1 MNINLNKIDTFLKI
15 ILVCVSLHLFI
26 LLWVC
31 VFSFHF
37 FRGMVGQFS
46 FALIEIFFINFVDK
60 VVQQKKMYTFQKTNS
75 LQFNPLCSRLISKH
89 DF

>member
-31 VFSFHF
+31 VGFFSFF
-37 FRGMVGQFS
+37 SRGMVGQFS
-46 FALIEIFFINFVDK
+46 FALIEFFFINFVDK
-60 VVQQKKMYTFQKTNS
+60 LYNRKKCTLFKKQILYNLIHYVV
-75 LQFNPLCSRLISKH
+75 
-89 DF
+89 D